1 MQQCTVLFQPD
12 NIRVEVR
19 KGTDLLTAARQAGLE
34 MKASCGGKG
43 SCGKCRV
50 RVVKG
55 LVDYQDRPLE
65 DGWAAACQ
73 TLALEDPVVEIPASS
88 RLNGHQVLL
97 AGAPALP
104 ASFPLDPLC
113 RTVRLEVTPPSL
125 TDPGNDLDRLRLA
138 FAKATGLK
146 LTGLELDQIRLL
158 PDLLRRNNWR
168 LDLTYGTVGD
178 AARLISLEAPV
189 GDAAPVIWGI
199 AVDVGTTT
207 AAVYLVDLVS
217 GSVAGQAGTH
227 NKQAQFGDD
236 VISRIIYA
244 DERENGL
251 AELQQAALDTI
262 NGLIRDLTGRQ
273 GIQPGQI
280 KAVTIAANT
289 TMTHLLF
296 GIQPRYIRLEPYVP
310 AVSSFPVLRAE
321 ELGLA
326 VHPQALV
333 YAFPAVASYVGGDIV
348 AGSLING
355 MNESDALT
363 LFLDIGTNGEMV
375 LGNQDW
381 LVTCACSAGPSF
393 EGAGITDGM
402 RAMPGAIEKVI
413 IDPVTYEVI
422 CFAIDGVQPVGIC
435 GSGLI
440 NALSAMR
447 QAGIID
453 RAGKIQDLA
462 TPRLRRSDAGMEY
475 VLVWADE
482 AAVGRDIVITEA
494 DVKNLLRA
502 KGAVYAGVRS
512 LLKAVD
518 LELDSVERI
527 CIAGGF
533 GNCLNVAAAV
543 EIGLLPDVAP
553 EKYHFLGNTS
563 VKGAYTALVSSGAV
577 AAAEKLAR
585 RMTYLE
591 LSLGNSFMEEFMAA
605 LFLPHTDLTLFPSI
619 SHSSK

>member
-12 NIRVEVR
+12 NIRLEVD
-19 KGTDLLTAARQAGLE
+19 KGTDLLTAARQAGIE

-50 RVVKG
+50 KVVKG
-55 LVDYQDRPLE
+55 SVDYQDQPTQ
-65 DGWAAACQ
+65 DGWVAACQ
-73 TLALEDPVVEIPASS
+73 TLVLDDPVVEIPASS

-104 ASFPLDPLC
+104 ASFPLKPLC
-113 RTVRLEVTPPSL
+113 RTVRLEVVPPSL
-125 TDPGNDLDRLRLA
+125 TDPGNDLDRLCLA
-138 FAKATGLK
+138 FARATGLQ
-146 LTGLELDQIRLL
+146 LAGLELEQIRSL

-168 LDLTYGTVGD
+168 LDLTYGIVGD
-178 AARLISLEAPV
+178 SARLIGLEVPA
-189 GDAAPVIWGI
+189 GDAAPGSWGI

-207 AAVYLVDLVS
+207 VAVYLVDLAS
-217 GSVAGQAGTH
+217 GTVAGQAGTH

-244 DERENGL
+244 DEQENGL
-251 AELQQAALDTI
+251 ADLQQAVLDTM
-262 NGLIRDLTGRQ
+262 NGLIQDLISRQ
-273 GIQPGQI
+273 GIQSREI
-280 KAVTIAANT
+280 KAVTVAANT
-289 TMTHLLF
+289 TMTHLIF

-310 AVSSFPVLRAE
+310 AVSSFPVLIAG
-321 ELGLA
+321 ELGLT

-355 MNESDALT
+355 MTESEALT
-363 LFLDIGTNGEMV
+363 LFLDIGTNGEMA

-381 LVTCACSAGPSF
+381 IVTCACSAGPAF

-402 RAMPGAIEKVI
+402 RAMPGAIEGI
-413 IDPVTYEVI
+413 SIDPATYEVT
-422 CFAIDGVQPVGIC
+422 CFAIDGAKPVGIC

-447 QAGIID
+447 QTGIID

-462 TPRLRRSDAGMEY
+462 TPRLRRSDGGMEY
-475 VLVWADE
+475 VLVWAGE
-482 AAVGRDIVITEA
+482 TAGGRDIVITEA

-502 KGAVYAGVRS
+502 KGAVYAGLRS

-518 LELDSVERI
+518 LELDSIERI

-577 AAAEKLAR
+577 VAAEDLAR

-591 LSLGNSFMEEFMAA
+591 LSLGNGFMEEFMAA

-619 SHSSK
+619 DK